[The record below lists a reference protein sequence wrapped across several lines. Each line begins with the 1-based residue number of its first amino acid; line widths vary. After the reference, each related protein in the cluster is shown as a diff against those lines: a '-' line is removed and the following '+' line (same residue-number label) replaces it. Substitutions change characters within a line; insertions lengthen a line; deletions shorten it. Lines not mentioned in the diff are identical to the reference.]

1 MNRGKL
7 FAMLVGVGLFVS
19 LNAGGAVSGVTT
31 AVHHA
36 DQDGVPS
43 YAFTTLMVSGAVNT
57 DAWDINNHGVIVGHY
72 VAGNVTHGFVANRHG
87 GFMTIDAPDSVFT
100 QATAI
105 NDGGDI
111 AGTYRLPND
120 SVLHAYLMRED
131 GSFTNIDVPSATSS
145 LPRDI
150 DMEDNVTFEAIV
162 AGHTTAYL
170 LTYGAYRNIEPP
182 ASFAGD
188 IVTFSYASGINKF
201 GAIVGR
207 YDIAAQGARGYLLAH
222 ADQSQS
228 DAAYTTLH
236 FPNATSS
243 AALGINKKG
252 VIVGG
257 YTKDG
262 IRHGYVLIDNIYTT
276 LDVPGCS
283 STIAGGAMTCT
294 TPRKVNSAGQVVGFY
309 GAGGTTVKG
318 FLADPVKVKE
328 LLLSEGRKEMR

>member
-7 FAMLVGVGLFVS
+7 CAMLVGVGLFLS
-19 LNAGGAVSGVTT
+19 LAAGGAVSGVTT
-31 AVHHA
+31 AAHHA

-43 YAFTTLMVSGAVNT
+43 YVFTTLMVSGAVNT

-87 GFMTIDAPDSVFT
+87 GFMTIDAPDAVFT

-131 GSFTNIDVPSATSS
+131 RSFTNIDVPSATSS

-150 DMEDNVTFEAIV
+150 DMEGNVAYEAIV

-170 LTYGAYRNIEPP
+170 LTSGAYLNIEPP

-188 IVTFSYASGINKF
+188 IVTFSYASGISKF
-201 GAIVGR
+201 GTIVGR
-207 YDIAAQGARGYLLAH
+207 YDIAAQGARGYWLAH
-222 ADQSQS
+222 ADQSHS

-318 FLADPVKVKE
+318 FFADPVKVKE
-328 LLLSEGRKEMR
+328 LLLSEGRKEVR